1 MYPLVLALH
10 NLNRWVILLA
20 GLAALVGLV
29 LWLRR
34 KQAPTWATPAA
45 RVWMVAFDI
54 QLLLGLTLFGIS
66 PVLRPGHA
74 DPIGDPIFRY
84 FLMEHTV
91 PMLLALGLVHWGVR
105 AVKKADQEEP
115 CMCNIWPFF
124 VAYIILLASIP
135 WDRPLW
141 PW

>member
-34 KQAPTWATPAA
+34 KQAPAWAKPAA
-45 RVWMVAFDI
+45 RVWMVAFDV
-54 QLLLGLTLFGIS
+54 QLLLGLALFGLS
-66 PVLRPGHA
+66 PVLREGFANPM
-74 DPIGDPIFRY
+74 GDPVFRR
-84 FLMEHTV
+84 FLTEHAV
-91 PMLLALGLVHWGVR
+91 PMLLALGLVHWGVH
-105 AVKKADQEEP
+105 AVKRAEEDEP
-115 CMCNIWPFF
+115 CACNMWQLF
-124 VAYIILLASIP
+124 VAYVIMVASIP

-141 PW
+141 P